1 VDTTDNVSV
10 LKAQR
15 RGAAIVASALGGVI
29 AIAAC
34 GSSVAAPAQSQP
46 HSGVQHASITVDG
59 QKRTYRLF
67 LPAGLDATKAAP
79 LVVAL
84 TGCPSV
90 GDDMATATHL
100 DDVATSKGFV
110 IVYPDPVNGCW
121 NTGTCCGSAH
131 DTKFIGQLVDKLTA
145 EIRVDKARIFAA
157 GFSAGAVLTYT
168 LACAFSDRF
177 AAIVSDAGQ
186 EDGQTCQPARPISV
200 LEIHG
205 TEDTSVLY
213 NYGSEA
219 VQRWVGLDGCPATPT
234 LTVNGI
240 TKTSLWNGCRAN
252 TVVRFDTVVG
262 GHHQWFGSTFDPI
275 PGEPDSNALMWAFFS
290 GLQPKS

>member
-1 VDTTDNVSV
+1 V
-10 LKAQR
+10 LKARR
-15 RGAAIVASALGGVI
+15 RGAAIVASALGAVI

-34 GSSVAAPAQSQP
+34 GSSAPAPAQSQL

-67 LPAGLDATKAAP
+67 LPAGLDATKATP
-79 LVVAL
+79 LIVAL
-84 TGCPSV
+84 TGCPSA
-90 GDDMATATHL
+90 GDDMAAGTQL

-110 IVYPDPVNGCW
+110 IVYPDPVGGCW
-121 NTGTCCGSAH
+121 NTGTCCGNAH

-145 EIRVDKARIFAA
+145 EIRVDNARIFAA
-157 GFSAGAVLTYT
+157 GFSAGAIMTYT

-177 AAIVSDAGQ
+177 AAIVSDAGR
-186 EDGQTCQPARPISV
+186 EDGQTCLPARPVSV
-200 LEIHG
+200 FEIHG
-205 TEDTSVLY
+205 TEDASVLY
-213 NYGSEA
+213 NDGSAA

-252 TVVRFDTVVG
+252 TVVRFDTVVA

-275 PGEPDSNALMWAFFS
+275 PGEPDSNALMWGFFS
-290 GLQPKS
+290 GLQPRS